1 MKKIES
7 VSSILPINDT
17 ITLKQLM
24 CISDYAKSY
33 SGTIKIVR
41 GRQEINM
48 TNIPALTAFFLTIR
62 KGSKVSIHVNGP
74 DVESAINRIKE
85 VCISGNT
92 DYVTFSNSKASLI

>member
-7 VSSILPINDT
+7 VSSILPINNT

-74 DVESAINRIKE
+74 DVQSAINRIKE
-85 VCISGNT
+85 ECISGKT
-92 DYVTFSNSKASLI
+92 DYVNFSKASLI

>member
-17 ITLKQLM
+17 ITLNQLM
-24 CISDYAKSY
+24 CVSEFAKSY
-33 SGTIKIVR
+33 SGSIKIVR

-48 TNIPALTAFFLTIR
+48 TNVPALTAFFLTLR

-74 DVESAINRIKE
+74 DVQSAINRIKE
-85 VCISGNT
+85 VCISGKT
-92 DYVTFSNSKASLI
+92 DYVTFSKASLI